1 MLIATPTPSIPLP
14 RRRQCCP
21 GNLQKLVSVK
31 LSIQRL
37 PTPPFPAQFASW
49 SPRVNRIPYSQPTMC
64 PKGEGPEA
72 WGSINVVES
81 MKILICDYF
90 LSTKIAI
97 LNGPISVITKIRC
110 MFVCMFV
117 CVSTTHSEDT
127 INKGTKVP
135 PDHRICCPPGLL
147 SK

>member
-1 MLIATPTPSIPLP
+1 
-14 RRRQCCP
+14 
-21 GNLQKLVSVK
+21 
-31 LSIQRL
+31 
-37 PTPPFPAQFASW
+37 
-49 SPRVNRIPYSQPTMC
+49 
-64 PKGEGPEA
+64 
-72 WGSINVVES
+72 